1 MTIPMTPSTSLS
13 SIYQPN
19 GKLLSSPA
27 NALKMRSAFL
37 NPPSLRLESNT
48 TRITPSK
55 FKLIDKFKSHD
66 KVIFIEADKN
76 LGGSILLRDT
86 YISRGISE
94 HLGDTNVYKPLT
106 KRQATTHLN
115 VLRNKVTAFISRWRG
130 LRVLTKAETVYLQ
143 RAIEN
148 NPDQFARF
156 RMSLKIH
163 KTPWKLRPIV
173 CSAGTFI
180 NNLSCWLDYQLQK
193 LKHLLPTY
201 IKDSG
206 QLLDVLKLL
215 GVLPPNAKLFIAD
228 ANSMYTNICTI
239 HALNVITTWLE
250 EMESQEQLPHG
261 FPTKDVI
268 EAMGLVMNN
277 NVFVFGDLYFLQ
289 LVGTAMGTSSACMWA
304 TLYFAIHEMNTL
316 IPRYQHCLPVFN
328 RFIDDM
334 FGIWTG
340 IAQEF
345 EQFQADT
352 NNFGILTWDFEE
364 PSPTVDFLDLTIS
377 IDQHWRITTK
387 TYQKA
392 LNLYQ
397 YIPPMSAHPPNM
409 IKGIIYSLMR
419 NYYRQNTHESDYY
432 DLAAKL
438 LTRHVARGWDRILM
452 KSLILDADKRIKS
465 TPILPV
471 PTLRTTTPP
480 GSTTTQRGQ
489 RYTLSSL
496 AIPSK

>member
-1 MTIPMTPSTSLS
+1 MCTSHSPS
-13 SIYQPN
+13 
-19 GKLLSSPA
+19 
-27 NALKMRSAFL
+27 
-37 NPPSLRLESNT
+37 
-48 TRITPSK
+48 
-55 FKLIDKFKSHD
+55 D
-66 KVIFIEADKN
+66 
-76 LGGSILLRDT
+76 
-86 YISRGISE
+86 
-94 HLGDTNVYKPLT
+94 

-115 VLRNKVTAFISRWRG
+115 VLRNKVTAFLISRWRG

-304 TLYFAIHEMNTL
+304 TL
-316 IPRYQHCLPVFN
+316 
-328 RFIDDM
+328 
-334 FGIWTG
+334 
-340 IAQEF
+340 
-345 EQFQADT
+345 
-352 NNFGILTWDFEE
+352 
-364 PSPTVDFLDLTIS
+364 
-377 IDQHWRITTK
+377 
-387 TYQKA
+387 
-392 LNLYQ
+392 
-397 YIPPMSAHPPNM
+397 
-409 IKGIIYSLMR
+409 
-419 NYYRQNTHESDYY
+419 
-432 DLAAKL
+432 
-438 LTRHVARGWDRILM
+438 
-452 KSLILDADKRIKS
+452 
-465 TPILPV
+465 
-471 PTLRTTTPP
+471 
-480 GSTTTQRGQ
+480 
-489 RYTLSSL
+489 
-496 AIPSK
+496 